1 MKPNSSLQAGRLP
14 TSNSDY
20 WEKDIIYII
29 TSSIIIYSIGSNFNG
44 LTSIFRD
51 MISGITVSTKVFL
64 TSFET
69 ATAVTLAVLA

>member
-1 MKPNSSLQAGRLP
+1 M
-14 TSNSDY
+14 
-20 WEKDIIYII
+20 
-29 TSSIIIYSIGSNFNG
+29 IYSIGSNFNG

-69 ATAVTLAVLA
+69 ATAVTLAVLAWLGVISSSASTRASGELLATASLMF